1 MDNLAVA
8 MLWNYKDQEVV
19 AEYVEYAEKL
29 LSRDV
34 NFPFSRTINLPVFTY
49 RSNEG
54 TAIQKIPEIELD
66 CNSVVLYIFIGKNS
80 VASNKWRDYISA
92 NVTVWEQKNYH
103 IVPIAL
109 DSYAY
114 NICGNFKDRNFIRL
128 YEFEN
133 YKKQRLF
140 LNMAHEIYR
149 LSLSEAEDDKLPLK
163 IFISHTKADSEGVMF
178 AQKLKEF
185 LERTVIKNFF
195 DACDIGNGNVTSA
208 EIEKHIKDSSVV
220 IVNSDHYASR
230 FWCQKEV
237 QLAKIAEKPMIEVD
251 LLQSGAD
258 RKFPYASNIPV
269 VRANIVNN
277 EVSEEILYKVVESIL
292 LETIRVSYVKKTFQK
307 KYSSCGAKYMC
318 RPPEVIDIRSLLLNK
333 DSTDVGRDEIIYP
346 NPPVYDIEAGVFREN
361 GIEIKTPTQIEKG
374 SFGNIKV
381 GISIS
386 EPDEDLYRLGQNARH
401 LKELSSV
408 LCNYLLTAYASLIFG
423 GDLRDDGFTENLME
437 EARRVQ
443 EKTNVPDGVVKNY
456 LAWPLYLK
464 DKDRLTIWQAKYAG
478 LLDLKQVS
486 IADEAANLLDDN
498 DIGDKFMPPIT
509 IEQRYAW
516 SSSLTKMR
524 QEMIADCDVR
534 ICAGGRRTG
543 YKGCMPGVLEEI
555 LIAMEQGK
563 IIYLLG
569 GFGGVVADIC
579 ELLQSDDNKTGAV
592 CDALDYNWQIKNNP
606 GYSELLQR
614 YEDFGNGIDYKAIY
628 SRLSKLSET
637 GLNNGLSPEDNKKLY
652 QTVFVDEA
660 IELIFKG
667 LKNLKTEGLV

>member
-8 MLWNYKDQEVV
+8 MLWNYKDQEAV

-49 RSNEG
+49 HSNEG

-92 NVTVWEQKNYH
+92 NVSIWEQKNYH

-163 IFISHTKADSEGVMF
+163 VFISHTKVDPEGMMF
-178 AQKLKEF
+178 AEKLKKF

-195 DACDIGNGNVTSA
+195 DACDIGNGNITSEA
-208 EIEKHIKDSSVV
+208 IEKHIKESSVV
-220 IVNSDHYASR
+220 VVNSDHYASR

-237 QLAKIAEKPMIEVD
+237 RLAKDAELPMIEVD

-269 VRANIVNN
+269 VRANLVNN
-277 EVSEEILYKVVESIL
+277 EVSEEILYKVVESVL
-292 LETIRVSYVKKTFQK
+292 LETVRVCYAKKNLPK
-307 KYSSCGAKYMC
+307 KYPSFGAKYMC
-318 RPPEVIDIRSLLLNK
+318 RPPEVIDISGLLANK
-333 DSTDVGRDEIIYP
+333 GSAALGWNEIIYP
-346 NPPVYDIEAGVFREN
+346 DPPVYDIEADVFRKS
-361 GIEIKTPTQIEKG
+361 GIKVKTPTQIEKG
-374 SFGNIKV
+374 TLESIKV

-386 EPDEDLYRLGQNARH
+386 EPDEDLYILGQNARH

-408 LCNYLLTAYASLIFG
+408 LCNYLLTADASLIFG

-443 EKTNVPDGVVKNY
+443 EKTKVLYGVVKNY
-456 LAWPLYLK
+456 LAWPLYLQ
-464 DKDRLTIWQAKYAG
+464 DKERLTTWQAKYAG
-478 LLDLKQVS
+478 LLDLKKVS
-486 IADEAANLLDDN
+486 IADEVVNLLDNKDE
-498 DIGDKFMPPIT
+498 FVPPIT

-534 ICAGGRRTG
+534 ICAGGRRSG

-555 LIAMEQGK
+555 LIAMEQNK

-579 ELLQSDDNKTGAV
+579 KLLCSDNNQSCNV
-592 CDALDYNWQIKNNP
+592 CDALDYNWQIANNP
-606 GYSELLQR
+606 GYSELLRR
-614 YEDFGNGIDYKAIY
+614 YEDCGSGIDYKDIY
-628 SRLSKLSET
+628 SRLSKLSEN
-637 GLNNGLSPEDNKKLY
+637 GLNNGLSYEDNKKLY

-660 IELIFKG
+660 IELILKG
-667 LKNLKTEGLV
+667 LKNLKKEGLV

>member
-1 MDNLAVA
+1 MDTLAVA
-8 MLWNYKDQEVV
+8 MLWNYKDQEAV

-49 RSNEG
+49 RSHG
-54 TAIQKIPEIELD
+54 DDIIPGIELD
-66 CNSVVLYIFIGKNS
+66 CDSVVLYIFISKNS
-80 VASNKWRDYISA
+80 VASNKWREYFKLH
-92 NVTVWEQKNYH
+92 VQEWENKNYH

-114 NICGNFKDRNFIRL
+114 NICENLRDRNFIRL

-163 IFISHTKADSEGVMF
+163 VFISHTKVDFEGVMF

-195 DACDIGNGNVTSA
+195 DACDIGNGNVTSE
-208 EIEKHIKDSSVV
+208 EIEKHIKSSSVV

-237 QLAKIAEKPMIEVD
+237 QLAKTAEKPMIEVD
-251 LLQSGAD
+251 LLKSGAD

-269 VRANIVNN
+269 VRVNIVNN
-277 EVSEEILYKVVESIL
+277 EVSEEILYKVVESVL
-292 LETIRVSYVKKTFQK
+292 LETIRVYYVKKNFQK
-307 KYSSCGAKYMC
+307 KYSSCGTMYMC
-318 RPPEVIDIRSLLLNK
+318 RPPEVADISRLLANK
-333 DSTDVGRDEIIYP
+333 GSAGVGWNEIIYP
-346 NPPVYDIEAGVFREN
+346 DPPVYDIEADVFREN

-374 SFGNIKV
+374 CLEKIKV

-386 EPDEDLYRLGQNARH
+386 EPDEDLYRLGQNVRH
-401 LKELSSV
+401 LKELSAV
-408 LCNYLLTAYASLIFG
+408 LCNYLLNADASLIFG

-443 EKTNVPDGVVKNY
+443 EKTKVLYGVVKNY
-456 LAWPLYLK
+456 LAWPLYLQ
-464 DKDRLTIWQAKYAG
+464 DKERLTTWQAKYVG

-486 IADEAANLLDDN
+486 IADEVVNLLDN
-498 DIGDKFMPPIT
+498 KEEFVPPIT

-534 ICAGGRRTG
+534 ICAGGRRSG

-555 LIAMEQGK
+555 LIAMEQNK

-579 ELLQSDDNKTGAV
+579 KLLCSDNNQSCNV
-592 CDALDYNWQIKNNP
+592 CDALDYNWQIANNP
-606 GYSELLQR
+606 GYSELLRR
-614 YEDFGNGIDYKAIY
+614 YEDCGSGIDYKDIY
-628 SRLSKLSET
+628 SRLSKLSEN
-637 GLNNGLSPEDNKKLY
+637 GLNNGLSYEDNKKLY

-667 LKNLKTEGLV
+667 LKHLKTEGLV

>member
-1 MDNLAVA
+1 MDTLAVA
-8 MLWNYKDQEVV
+8 MIWNYKDQEAV

-49 RSNEG
+49 RSNDDD
-54 TAIQKIPEIELD
+54 IIPGIELD
-66 CNSVVLYIFIGKNS
+66 CDSVVLYIFIGKNS
-80 VASNKWRDYISA
+80 VASNKWREYFKLH
-92 NVTVWEQKNYH
+92 VQEWENKNYH

-114 NICGNFKDRNFIRL
+114 NICANLRDRNFIRL

-133 YKKQRLF
+133 YQKQRLF

-163 IFISHTKADSEGVMF
+163 VFISHTKVDFEGVMF
-178 AQKLKEF
+178 AKKLKEF

-195 DACDIGNGNVTSA
+195 DACDIGNGNVTSK

-277 EVSEEILYKVVESIL
+277 EVSEEILYKVVESVL
-292 LETIRVSYVKKTFQK
+292 LETIRVCYVKKIFQK
-307 KYSSCGAKYMC
+307 KYSSCGAKYMF
-318 RPPEVIDIRSLLLNK
+318 RPPEVVDISSLLANK
-333 DSTDVGRDEIIYP
+333 GSAGVGENEIIYP
-346 NPPVYDIEAGVFREN
+346 DPPVYDIEADVFREN
-361 GIEIKTPTQIEKG
+361 KIAVKTPTQLEKG
-374 SFGNIKV
+374 SLEKIKA

-408 LCNYLLTAYASLIFG
+408 LCNYLLTADASLIFG

-443 EKTNVPDGVVKNY
+443 EKINVPDGVVKNY

-464 DKDRLTIWQAKYAG
+464 DKDRLTTWQAKYAG
-478 LLDLKQVS
+478 LLDIKQVS

-498 DIGDKFMPPIT
+498 DIGDKFVPPIT

-516 SSSLTKMR
+516 SYSLTKMR

-555 LIAMEQGK
+555 LITMEQGK

-579 ELLQSDDNKTGAV
+579 ELLQFDDNKTGDV
-592 CDALDYNWQIKNNP
+592 CDALDYSWQIKNNP
-606 GYSELLQR
+606 GYSELLQQ
-614 YEDFGNGIDYKAIY
+614 YEECGNGIDYKDIY

-637 GLNNGLSPEDNKKLY
+637 GLNNGLSLEDNKKLY
-652 QTVFVDEA
+652 KTVFVDEA

-667 LKNLKTEGLV
+667 LKNLKMEGLV